1 MGASTVPG
9 RRARPRSRAD
19 RRAEAAADKAWL
31 VYVLRCSDGTLYT
44 GCTNDLERR
53 LGRHQQGSVKYTRG
67 RLPVAVLHTEE
78 VADRGSALRR
88 EAAIKRLRREQ
99 KLRLAAAPKVG

>member
-1 MGASTVPG
+1 M
-9 RRARPRSRAD
+9 
-19 RRAEAAADKAWL
+19 

-53 LGRHQQGSVKYTRG
+53 LGRHSQGSVKYTRG

-99 KLRLAAAPKVG
+99 KLRLAAAPKLC